1 MAVFTATVFFPGK
14 EFAGYDSECSTG
26 KVIGFS
32 VAEVFLAGKKTV
44 AVKTAMKRLGNRSDK
59 KVKNLC

>member
-14 EFAGYDSECSTG
+14 EFAGYDRVCSTG

-32 VAEVFLAGKKTV
+32 VAEVFLAGKENSSGKDSHEKTR
-44 AVKTAMKRLGNRSDK
+44 K
-59 KVKNLC
+59 